1 MKLWPGVWCLVFDS
15 RCIHALHLIYSL
27 KRCNTKLQLSLI
39 IWVVCNNKC
48 DKNKFGVLFLKCS
61 DVVLEALPCLEPV
74 FACLGLSSAS
84 VARCLGLASVS
95 NQVPRPQ
102 LGSIIFGSASARSQS
117 FCLGLASASTAMA
130 RVGWT

>member
-1 MKLWPGVWCLVFDS
+1 MFFDL

-74 FACLGLSSAS
+74 FVCLGLSSAS
-84 VARCLGLASVS
+84 VARCLGLKPSASAS
-95 NQVPRPQ
+95 AR
-102 LGSIIFGSASARSQS
+102 LIIFGSASARSQS